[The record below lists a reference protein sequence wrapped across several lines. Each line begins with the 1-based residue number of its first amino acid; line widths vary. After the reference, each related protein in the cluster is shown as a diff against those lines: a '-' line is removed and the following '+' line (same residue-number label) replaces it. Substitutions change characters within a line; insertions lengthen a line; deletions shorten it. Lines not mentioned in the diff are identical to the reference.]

1 MRRKQNFD
9 RDWMCFVGEVGPIPK
24 TYAKSGV
31 LAGITNVVDGER
43 FEPFAGAG
51 NMLRALRD
59 ILPVGEEVK
68 DDIDAGSML
77 MGKLPETAK
86 SIRNWKSVHLP
97 HDFRVEMQRTGR
109 RDIFRTASRT
119 TARPFGFPEMFWE
132 SGSCWNLMV

>member
-77 MGKLPETAK
+77 M
-86 SIRNWKSVHLP
+86 
-97 HDFRVEMQRTGR
+97 QRTGR